1 MTMLDRMRRHK
12 NILKWSLAVVV
23 LTFILL
29 YIPDFVSTRPSG
41 TGAAPGEIV
50 AAVGGREV
58 TAGEFQ
64 QRYISQIQAYR
75 NQLGGSI
82 NTSLLRQLGVDQQ
95 ILNQMIEEQV
105 ALIEADRNGIRVT
118 DDELAQQ
125 ILSLPGLQENGQF
138 IGEARYQQL
147 LQSQNPPMTPSQFEE
162 GLRRSLIVDKLRA
175 ALTDWM
181 AVPDSDLEREYA
193 QRNEKVKLQV
203 VALTADRFRDKVTV
217 TDADIAAHY
226 QSHSAEYRRGEQR
239 KIKYL
244 LLDREQARQ
253 KVVVPPTDVQRYY
266 NDNIQQYQTPEQV
279 RASHILLETAGK
291 NDADVKKRA
300 EEILKQVKSGAD
312 FAELAKKVSEDKGS
326 APNGGDLDYFGR
338 GRMVPEFEQAA
349 FSMQPGQISDL
360 VKSQFGYH
368 IIKVVDKKAGATRT
382 LEEVRP
388 QIQQQLAM
396 ETADQRIA
404 QQARDLEKRID
415 DPGDLDTVAREL
427 GLMVQESGLFQREDP
442 VPGLGV
448 TPQVAQEAFTLTDKQ
463 VSKAIASSRGPVF
476 ITVVEKKDPYVP
488 KLDEVKDRV
497 REDLI
502 RLRATELSSQRASA
516 IAASLK
522 SAPNFAAAAK
532 AQGFEAKDTDLIAR
546 NAALPD
552 NIGVSPEVDKVA
564 FSLPVNAVSDPIKTS
579 DGTVIVRVVEKDP
592 VTPEEFRKAKET
604 FRAEILNERRGRF
617 FNAYMVK
624 AKDKL
629 NIEINSDVVQ
639 RVVSLYQL

>member
-29 YIPDFVSTRPSG
+29 YIPDFVSTRPTG
-41 TGAAPGEIV
+41 TGAAPGEVV
-50 AAVGGREV
+50 AEVGGREV

-118 DDELAQQ
+118 NDELAQQ
-125 ILSLPGLQENGQF
+125 IMSIPGLQENGQF
-138 IGEARYQQL
+138 IGETRYRQL
-147 LQSQNPPMTPSQFEE
+147 LQSQNPPMTPNQFEE

-226 QSHSAEYRRGEQR
+226 QSHSADYRRGEQR
-239 KIKYL
+239 KIRYL
-244 LLDREQARQ
+244 LLDRDQARQ

-291 NDADVKKRA
+291 NDADVRKRA

-326 APNGGDLDYFGR
+326 AANGGDLDYFGR

-368 IIKVVDKKAGATRT
+368 IIKVVDKKAGATRS
-382 LEEVRP
+382 LDEVRP

-396 ETADQRIA
+396 EAADQKIT
-404 QQARDLEKRID
+404 QQARDLEKRIND
-415 DPGDLDTVAREL
+415 AGDLDTVAKEL
-427 GLMVQESGLFQREDP
+427 GVMVQESGLFQREDP

-448 TPQVAQEAFTLTDKQ
+448 TPQVSQEAFTLTDKQ
-463 VSKAIASSRGPVF
+463 VSKAIGSSRGPVF
-476 ITVVEKKDPYVP
+476 ITVSEKKDPYVP
-488 KLDEVKDRV
+488 KLEEVKDRV

-502 RLRATELSSQRASA
+502 RQRAAELSSQRASA

-532 AQGFEAKDTDLIAR
+532 AQGFEARDTELIAR

-592 VTPEEFRKAKET
+592 VTPDEFRKAKET

-617 FNAYMVK
+617 FSAYMTK

-629 NIEINSDVVQ
+629 TIEINSDVVQ

>member
-29 YIPDFVSTRPSG
+29 YIPDFVSTRPDG
-41 TGAAPGEIV
+41 TGAAPGEVV
-50 AAVGGREV
+50 AEVGGREV

-125 ILSLPGLQENGQF
+125 IMSIPGLQENGQF

-147 LQSQNPPMTPSQFEE
+147 LQTQNPPMTTSQFEE

-193 QRNEKVKLQV
+193 QRNDKVKLQV
-203 VALTADRFRDKVTV
+203 IALNADRFRDKVTV
-217 TDADIAAHY
+217 TDADVAAYY

-244 LLDREQARQ
+244 LLDRDQARQ

-291 NDADVKKRA
+291 NEADVKKRA
-300 EEILKQVKSGAD
+300 DDIAKQVKGGAD

-326 APNGGDLDYFGR
+326 AANGGDLDYFGR

-349 FSMQPGQISDL
+349 FSMQPGQISDP

-368 IIKVVDKKAGATRT
+368 IIKMVDKRAGSTRP
-382 LEEVRP
+382 LDEVRP

-396 ETADQRIA
+396 ETADQRIT
-404 QQARDLEKRID
+404 QQARDLEKSIN
-415 DPGDLDTVAREL
+415 DPGDLDTVAKEL
-427 GLMVQESGLFQREDP
+427 GLTVQESGLFQREDP

-448 TPQVAQEAFTLTDKQ
+448 APQVAQEAFTLADKQ
-463 VSKAIASSRGPVF
+463 VSKAVGSSRGPVF
-476 ITVVEKKDPYVP
+476 ITVTEKKDPYVP

-497 REDLI
+497 RADLI
-502 RLRATELSSQRASA
+502 RQRATELSSERANA

-522 SAPNFAAAAK
+522 SAPDFAAAAK
-532 AQGFEAKDTDLIAR
+532 AQGLEAKDTELIAR

-564 FSLPVNAVSDPIKTS
+564 FSLPVNTVSDPIKTS

-592 VTPEEFRKAKET
+592 VTPDEFRKAKET

-617 FNAYMVK
+617 FNAYMTK

-629 NIEINSDVVQ
+629 SIEINSDVVQ
-639 RVVSLYQL
+639 RVVALYQL

>member
-29 YIPDFVSTRPSG
+29 YIPDFVSTRPNG
-41 TGAAPGEIV
+41 TGASPGEVV
-50 AAVGGREV
+50 AEVGGREV

-75 NQLGGSI
+75 QQLGGSI

-147 LQSQNPPMTPSQFEE
+147 LQSQNPPMTASQFEE
-162 GLRRSLIVDKLRA
+162 GLRRSLIVDKLRG

-253 KVVVPPTDVQRYY
+253 KVVVPPTDVQRHY
-266 NDNIQQYQTPEQV
+266 NENIQQYQTPEQV

-368 IIKVVDKKAGATRT
+368 IIKVVDKKAGSTRT

-415 DPGDLDTVAREL
+415 DPGDLDTVAKEL

-497 REDLI
+497 KDDLI
-502 RLRATELSSQRASA
+502 RQRATELSSQRASA

-532 AQGFEAKDTDLIAR
+532 AQGFEAKDTALIAR

-592 VTPEEFRKAKET
+592 VTPEEFRKARET

-617 FNAYMVK
+617 FAAYMTKARDRVK
-624 AKDKL
+624 P
-629 NIEINSDVVQ
+629 EINVDVVQ
-639 RVVSLYQL
+639 RIVSMYQL

>member
-1 MTMLDRMRRHK
+1 
-12 NILKWSLAVVV
+12 V

-29 YIPDFVSTRPSG
+29 YIPDFITPTTG
-41 TGAAPGEIV
+41 TGAAPGEVV
-50 AAVGGREV
+50 AEVGGRRV

-75 NQLGGSI
+75 NQFGGSI
-82 NTSLLRQLGVDQQ
+82 NTSLLRQLGIEQQ

-181 AVPDSDLEREYA
+181 AVPDSEVEREYT

-203 VALTADRFRDKVTV
+203 VALTADRFRDKVAV
-217 TDADIAAHY
+217 TDADVAAHY
-226 QSHSAEYRRGEQR
+226 GSHSAEYRRGEQR
-239 KIKYL
+239 KIRYL

-253 KVVVPPTDVQRYY
+253 KVVVPPTDIQRYY
-266 NDNIQQYQTPEQV
+266 NDNIEQYQTPEQV

-300 EEILKQVKSGAD
+300 EEILQQVKSGAD

-326 APNGGDLDYFGR
+326 RENGGDLDYFGR
-338 GRMVPEFEQAA
+338 GRMVPEFEQVA
-349 FSMQPGQISDL
+349 FSLQPGQTSDL

-368 IIKVVDKKAGATRT
+368 IIKVVDKKAGSTRP
-382 LEEVRP
+382 LEEVRA

-396 ETADQRIA
+396 QTADQRISD
-404 QQARDLEKRID
+404 QARTLESRID
-415 DPGDLDTVAREL
+415 DPGDLDAVAREL
-427 GLMVQESGLFQREDP
+427 GIMVQESGFFEREDP

-448 TPQVAQEAFTLTDKQ
+448 APQVAMEAFTLMDKQ
-463 VSKAIASSRGPVF
+463 VSRTIASARGPVF
-476 ITVVEKKDPYVP
+476 ITVSEKKDPYVP

-497 REDLI
+497 KEDLI
-502 RLRATELSSQRASA
+502 RLRAAELSSQRASA

-522 SAPNFAAAAK
+522 SAPDFAAAAK
-532 AQGFEAKDTDLIAR
+532 AQGFEAKDTELIPR
-546 NAALPD
+546 NSALPD
-552 NIGVSPEVDKVA
+552 NIGISPEVDKVA
-564 FSLPVNAVSDPIKTS
+564 FALPVDAVSDPIKTS

-592 VTPEEFRKAKET
+592 VTPEEFRKAKEA
-604 FRAEILNERRGRF
+604 FRAEVLNERRGRF
-617 FNAYMVK
+617 FAAYMTKARDRVK
-624 AKDKL
+624 PEV
-629 NIEINSDVVQ
+629 NTDVLQ
-639 RVVSLYQL
+639 RIIAAYQL

>member
-23 LTFILL
+23 LTFVLL
-29 YIPDFVSTRPSG
+29 YIPDFVSTRPTG
-41 TGAAPGEIV
+41 TGAAPSEVV
-50 AAVGGREV
+50 ADVGGRTV

-64 QRYISQIQAYR
+64 QRYVSQVQAYR
-75 NQLGGSI
+75 NQFGGNI
-82 NTSLLRQLGVDQQ
+82 NSALLRQLGVDQQ
-95 ILNQMIEEQV
+95 ILSQMVEEQV
-105 ALIEADRNGIRVT
+105 ALIEAERQGIRVT

-125 ILSLPGLQENGQF
+125 IVSIPGLQENGQF

-147 LQSQNPPMTPSQFEE
+147 LQSQNPPLTTSQFEE
-162 GLRRSLIVDKLRA
+162 GLRRSLIVEKLRA

-181 AVPDSDLEREYA
+181 AVADADIEREYT

-217 TDADIAAHY
+217 TDAEVAAHY
-226 QSHSAEYRRGEQR
+226 ASHSAEYRRGEQR
-239 KIKYL
+239 KIRYL

-300 EEILKQVKSGAD
+300 EEILKQVKGGAD

-326 APNGGDLDYFGR
+326 KANGGDLDYFGR
-338 GRMVPEFEQAA
+338 GRMVPEFETAA
-349 FSMQPGQISDL
+349 FAMQPGQISDL

-368 IIKVVDKKAGATRT
+368 IIKVVDKRAGATRP
-382 LEEVRP
+382 LEEVRA
-388 QIQQQLAM
+388 QIQQQLAVQQ
-396 ETADQRIA
+396 ADQQLATRA
-404 QQARDLEKRID
+404 TDLEKRIHN
-415 DPGDLDTVAREL
+415 PGDLDTAAKEL
-427 GLMVQESGLFQREDP
+427 GVMVQESSLFQRDDP

-448 TPQVAQEAFTLTDKQ
+448 APEVASEAFNLADKQ
-463 VSKAIASSRGPVF
+463 VSKAIATARGPVF
-476 ITVVEKKDPYVP
+476 LTVSEKKDPYVP

-497 REDLI
+497 KEDVI
-502 RLRATELSSQRASA
+502 RLRAAELSSQRATA
-516 IAASLK
+516 IAAALK

-532 AQGFEAKDTDLIAR
+532 AQGVDAKDTELIAR

-552 NIGVSPEVDKVA
+552 IGVSPDVDKVA
-564 FSLPVNAVSDPIKTS
+564 FALPVNGVSDPIKTS
-579 DGTVIVRVVEKDP
+579 DGTVIVRVVEKDA
-592 VTPEEFRKAKET
+592 VTPDEYKKAKEA
-604 FRAEILNERRGRF
+604 FRAEMLNERRGRF
-617 FNAYMVK
+617 FSAYMTK
-624 AKDKL
+624 AKARL
-629 NIEINSDVVQ
+629 AIEINSDVVQ
-639 RVVSLYQL
+639 RVVSLYQS

>member
-1 MTMLDRMRRHK
+1 MTMLDRMRRRR
-12 NILKWSLAVVV
+12 NILKWTLAAVV
-23 LTFILL
+23 LTFVAF
-29 YIPDFVSTRPSG
+29 YIPDFVSTRPT
-41 TGAAPGEIV
+41 TGAAPGEVV
-50 AAVGGREV
+50 AEVGGREV
-58 TAGEFQ
+58 TASEFQ
-64 QRYISQIQAYR
+64 QRYISQIQSYR
-75 NQLGGSI
+75 NQFGGNI
-82 NTSLLRQLGVDQQ
+82 NTALLRQLGVDQQ
-95 ILNQMIEEQV
+95 ILNQLIEEQV

-118 DDELAQQ
+118 DDELARQ

-147 LQSQNPPMTPSQFEE
+147 LQSQNPPMTTSQFEE
-162 GLRRSLIVDKLRA
+162 GLRRSLIVDKLRS

-181 AVPDSDLEREYA
+181 AVPDSELEREYA

-217 TDADIAAHY
+217 TDADVAAHY

-239 KIKYL
+239 KIRYV

-253 KVVVPPTDVQRYY
+253 RVVVPPTDIQRYY

-300 EEILKQVKSGAD
+300 DEILKQVKSGAD

-326 APNGGDLDYFGR
+326 ATNGGDLDYFGR

-368 IIKVVDKKAGATRT
+368 IIKVVDKKAGATRP
-382 LEEVRP
+382 LEEVRA
-388 QIQQQLAM
+388 QIQQQLATQTA
-396 ETADQRIA
+396 EQRLADQASNLESRIN
-404 QQARDLEKRID
+404 
-415 DPGDLDTVAREL
+415 DPGDLDAAAKDL
-427 GLMVQESGLFQREDP
+427 GVMVQESGLFTREDP

-448 TPQVAQEAFTLTDKQ
+448 APQVAQEAFTLMDKQ
-463 VSKAIASSRGPVF
+463 VSKAIQSPRGPVF
-476 ITVVEKKDPYVP
+476 ITVTEKKDPYVP

-497 REDLI
+497 KEDLI
-502 RLRATELSSQRASA
+502 RLRATELSSERASA

-532 AQGFEAKDTDLIAR
+532 AQGFEARDTELIPR
-546 NAALPD
+546 NSALPD

-564 FSLPVNAVSDPIKTS
+564 FSLPVNTVSDPIKTS
-579 DGTVIVRVVEKDP
+579 DGTVIVRVVEKDS
-592 VTPEEFRKAKET
+592 VTPEEFRKGKEA
-604 FRAEILNERRGRF
+604 FRAEVLNERRGRF
-617 FNAYMVK
+617 FAAYMTKARDRVK
-624 AKDKL
+624 P
-629 NIEINSDVVQ
+629 EINAEVVQ
-639 RVVSLYQL
+639 RIVSMYQL

>member
-41 TGAAPGEIV
+41 TGAGSNEVV
-50 AAVGGREV
+50 ADVGGREV
-58 TAGEFQ
+58 TAGDFQ
-64 QRYISQIQAYR
+64 QRYVSQIQAYR
-75 NQLGGSI
+75 NQFGGSL
-82 NTSLLRQLGVDQQ
+82 NTSLLRQLGIDQQ
-95 ILNQMIEEQV
+95 ILNQMIEEQI

-118 DDELAQQ
+118 DDELREQ
-125 ILSLPGLQENGQF
+125 IFSLPGLQENGQF
-138 IGEARYQQL
+138 IGETRSRQL

-162 GLRRSLIVDKLRA
+162 GLRRSLIVDKLRS

-181 AVPDSDLEREYA
+181 AVPDSDLEREYT

-217 TDADIAAHY
+217 SDDDVAAY
-226 QSHSAEYRRGEQR
+226 YASHSAEYRRGEQR
-239 KIKYL
+239 KIRYL

-266 NDNIQQYQTPEQV
+266 NDNIQQFQTPEQV
-279 RASHILLETAGK
+279 KASHILLETAGK

-326 APNGGDLDYFGR
+326 KANGGDLDYFGR

-349 FSMQPGQISDL
+349 FAMQPGQISDL

-368 IIKVVDKKAGATRT
+368 IIKVVDKKAGSTRP
-382 LEEVRP
+382 LEEVRA

-396 ETADQRIA
+396 QTADQRITD
-404 QQARDLEKRID
+404 QARTLEKRID
-415 DPGDLDTVAREL
+415 DPGDLDTVAKEL
-427 GLMVQESGLFQREDP
+427 GVMVQESGLFQREDP
-442 VPGLGV
+442 VPGLGLA
-448 TPQVAQEAFTLTDKQ
+448 PQVSQEAFTLGDKQ
-463 VSKAIASSRGPVF
+463 VSKAVASSRGPVF
-476 ITVVEKKDPYVP
+476 LTVSEKKDPYVP

-497 REDLI
+497 KEDLI
-502 RLRATELSSQRASA
+502 RQRATELSGQRASA

-522 SAPNFAAAAK
+522 SAPNFVAAAK
-532 AQGFEAKDTDLIAR
+532 AQGLEAKDTELITR
-546 NAALPD
+546 SAALPE

-564 FSLPVNAVSDPIKTS
+564 FALPVNSVSDPIKTS

-592 VTPEEFRKAKET
+592 VTPDEFRKAKES
-604 FRAEILNERRGRF
+604 FRAEVLNERRGRF
-617 FNAYMVK
+617 FDAYMTKARARVK
-624 AKDKL
+624 P
-629 NIEINSDVVQ
+629 EINADVLQ
-639 RVVSLYQL
+639 RIVAMYQL

>member
-1 MTMLDRMRRHK
+1 MTMLDRMRRRR
-12 NILKWSLAVVV
+12 NILKWTLAAVV
-23 LTFILL
+23 LTFVAF
-29 YIPDFVSTRPSG
+29 YIPDFVSTVPT
-41 TGAAPGEIV
+41 TGAAPGEVV
-50 AAVGGREV
+50 AEVGGREV
-58 TAGEFQ
+58 TASEFQ
-64 QRYISQIQAYR
+64 QRYISQIQSYR
-75 NQLGGSI
+75 NQFGGNI
-82 NTSLLRQLGVDQQ
+82 NTALLRQLGVDQQ
-95 ILNQMIEEQV
+95 ILNQLIEEQV

-147 LQSQNPPMTPSQFEE
+147 LQSQNPPMTTNQFEE

-181 AVPDSDLEREYA
+181 AVPDSELEREYA

-217 TDADIAAHY
+217 TDADVAAYY

-239 KIKYL
+239 KIRYV

-253 KVVVPPTDVQRYY
+253 RVVVPPTDVQRYY

-291 NDADVKKRA
+291 TDADVKKRA
-300 EEILKQVKSGAD
+300 EEILKQVKGGAD
-312 FAELAKKVSEDKGS
+312 FAELAKKESEDKGS
-326 APNGGDLDYFGR
+326 KANGGDLDYFGR

-368 IIKVVDKKAGATRT
+368 IIKVVDKKAGSTRP
-382 LEEVRP
+382 LEEVRA

-396 ETADQRIA
+396 QTADQRIA
-404 QQARDLEKRID
+404 DLARNLESRINN
-415 DPGDLDTVAREL
+415 PGDLDTAAKEL
-427 GLMVQESGLFQREDP
+427 GAMVQESGLFTREDP

-448 TPQVAQEAFTLTDKQ
+448 APQVAQEAFTLMDKQ
-463 VSKAIASSRGPVF
+463 VSKAISSPRGPVF
-476 ITVVEKKDPYVP
+476 ITVSEKKDPYVP
-488 KLDEVKDRV
+488 KLDEVKDRAK
-497 REDLI
+497 EDLI
-502 RLRATELSSQRASA
+502 RQRATELSSQRASA

-532 AQGFEAKDTDLIAR
+532 AQGFDAKDTELVAR

-552 NIGVSPEVDKVA
+552 NIGVSPDVDKVA
-564 FSLPVNAVSDPIKTS
+564 FSLPVNAVSDPIKTN

-592 VTPEEFRKAKET
+592 VTPDEFRKAKEA
-604 FRAEILNERRGRF
+604 FRAEILNERRSRF
-617 FNAYMVK
+617 FAAYMTKARDRVK
-624 AKDKL
+624 P
-629 NIEINSDVVQ
+629 EINAEVVQ
-639 RVVSLYQL
+639 RIVSMYQL

>member
-1 MTMLDRMRRHK
+1 MTMLDRMRRRR
-12 NILKWSLAVVV
+12 NVLKWTLAAVV
-23 LTFILL
+23 LTFVAF
-29 YIPDFVSTRPSG
+29 YIPDFVSTVPT
-41 TGAAPGEIV
+41 TGAAPGEVV
-50 AAVGGREV
+50 ADVGGRVV
-58 TAGEFQ
+58 TASEFQ
-64 QRYISQIQAYR
+64 QRYISQIQSYR
-75 NQLGGSI
+75 NQFGGSI
-82 NTSLLRQLGVDQQ
+82 NTSLLRQLGIDQQ
-95 ILNQMIEEQV
+95 ILNQMIEEQI
-105 ALIEADRNGIRVT
+105 ALIEAERNGIRVT

-162 GLRRSLIVDKLRA
+162 GLRRSLIVDKLRS

-181 AVPDSDLEREYA
+181 AVPDSDLEREYT

-217 TDADIAAHY
+217 TDADVAAHFA
-226 QSHSAEYRRGEQR
+226 SHSAEYRRGEQR
-239 KIKYL
+239 KIRYL

-253 KVVVPPTDVQRYY
+253 KVVVPPSDIQRYY
-266 NDNIQQYQTPEQV
+266 DDNIQQYQTPEQV

-291 NDADVKKRA
+291 NEAEVKTRA

-312 FAELAKKVSEDKGS
+312 FAELAKKVSEDTGS
-326 APNGGDLDYFGR
+326 KANGGDLDYFGR

-368 IIKVVDKKAGATRT
+368 IIKVVDKKAGSTRP
-382 LEEVRP
+382 LDEVRA

-396 ETADQRIA
+396 QTADQRVSE
-404 QQARDLEKRID
+404 QARSLEKRIN
-415 DPGDLDTVAREL
+415 DPGDLDTVATEL
-427 GLMVQESGLFQREDP
+427 GVMVQESGLFQREDP

-448 TPQVAQEAFTLTDKQ
+448 APQVSQEAFTLADKQ
-463 VSKAIASSRGPVF
+463 VSTAIASSRGPVF
-476 ITVVEKKDPYVP
+476 ITVSEKRDPYVP

-497 REDLI
+497 REDVI
-502 RLRATELSSQRASA
+502 RQRATELSSQRASA
-516 IAASLK
+516 IAAALK
-522 SAPNFAAAAK
+522 SSSNFMAAAK
-532 AQGFEAKDTDLIAR
+532 AQGFEATETELITR
-546 NAALPD
+546 NAALPE
-552 NIGVSPEVDKVA
+552 NIGVSPDVDKVA
-564 FSLPVNAVSDPIKTS
+564 FTLPVNGVSDPIKTS

-617 FNAYMVK
+617 FEAYMTKARARVK
-624 AKDKL
+624 P
-629 NIEINSDVVQ
+629 EINDDVLQ
-639 RVVSLYQL
+639 RIVATYQL

>member
-1 MTMLDRMRRHK
+1 
-12 NILKWSLAVVV
+12 
-23 LTFILL
+23 
-29 YIPDFVSTRPSG
+29 
-41 TGAAPGEIV
+41 
-50 AAVGGREV
+50 
-58 TAGEFQ
+58 
-64 QRYISQIQAYR
+64 
-75 NQLGGSI
+75 
-82 NTSLLRQLGVDQQ
+82 
-95 ILNQMIEEQV
+95 
-105 ALIEADRNGIRVT
+105 
-118 DDELAQQ
+118 
-125 ILSLPGLQENGQF
+125 
-138 IGEARYQQL
+138 
-147 LQSQNPPMTPSQFEE
+147 
-162 GLRRSLIVDKLRA
+162 
-175 ALTDWM
+175 
-181 AVPDSDLEREYA
+181 VPDSDLEREYT

-217 TDADIAAHY
+217 SDAEVAAHY

-244 LLDREQARQ
+244 LLDREQGRQ
-253 KVVVPPTDVQRYY
+253 KVVVPPADVQRYY
-266 NDNIQQYQTPEQV
+266 NDNIQQYQTPEHV

-382 LEEVRP
+382 LEEVRA

-396 ETADQRIA
+396 EMADQRIA

-463 VSKAIASSRGPVF
+463 VSKAISSSRGPVF

-502 RLRATELSSQRASA
+502 RQRAAELSSERASA

-522 SAPNFAAAAK
+522 SAPNFTAAAK

-564 FSLPVNAVSDPIKTS
+564 FSLPVNGVSEPIKTN

-624 AKDKL
+624 AKDRVKP
-629 NIEINSDVVQ
+629 EINVDVVQ
-639 RVVSLYQL
+639 RIVSMYQL